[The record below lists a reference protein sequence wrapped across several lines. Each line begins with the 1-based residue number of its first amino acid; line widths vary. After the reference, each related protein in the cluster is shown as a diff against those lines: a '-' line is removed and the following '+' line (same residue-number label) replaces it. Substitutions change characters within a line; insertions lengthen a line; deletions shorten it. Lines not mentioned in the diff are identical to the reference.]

1 MLASTFVAK
10 NMPKYAAIDIGS
22 NSVRMLAAEVEPGG
36 ALRVLAEDRQVTR
49 LGESVFLSGEID
61 EAAMSLTLTT
71 LGRMASAYR
80 QHNVL
85 AARVVATSAVRD
97 ARNQAKFLERAGAL
111 VGQSVEI
118 ISGQEEARLIHL
130 GVESKWA
137 HPNERLLIIDIG
149 GGSAEV
155 IDVENGHLKHAFSRP
170 LGAVR
175 LQSVFLK
182 NDPPSRDDL
191 SRLEEFIEQK
201 LAVAVQKIGSVHFD
215 RAIGTAASASAV
227 VCAANRIPRVDREL
241 ADKKKV
247 SVAQLRRLY
256 RILSK
261 LDVASRR
268 RIEGLGYRRAEIILP
283 GVAVLLRTLETFGL
297 SGLSYCDAGVRD
309 GIIRDLADRG
319 AGRERA
325 RLSPEQRE
333 MVEQFARRFGVDLKH
348 ARKVAHFS
356 LELFHAL
363 TNLHQLAPGEGRLLE
378 AAAYLRD
385 VGHSISDSSHHKHSL
400 YIVSN
405 ADLGGFT
412 DIERWQ
418 VAMLCRYH
426 RKSMPVARHSDFMAL
441 PTESRKAILLLAPL
455 LRIADALDR
464 SREQRVEEIECT
476 PGANGVMLKLKA
488 SQDTGLERWAVE
500 GAAGVF
506 RQVYEKPLVVESQL
520 P

>member
-1 MLASTFVAK
+1 
-10 NMPKYAAIDIGS
+10 MPKYAAIDIGS
-22 NSVRMLAAEVEPGG
+22 NSVRMLAADVDPGG
-36 ALRVLAEDRQVTR
+36 AVRVLAEDRQVTR

-61 EAAMSLTLTT
+61 EASMALTLST
-71 LGRMASAYR
+71 LERMVNVYR
-80 QHNVL
+80 QQNVL

-97 ARNQAKFLERAGAL
+97 AQNQSQFLERAFAIA
-111 VGQSVEI
+111 GQPVEI
-118 ISGQEEARLIHL
+118 VSGQEEARLIHL
-130 GVESKWA
+130 GVESKWP
-137 HPNERLLIIDIG
+137 HPEERLLIVDIG

-155 IDVENGHLKHAFSRP
+155 IDAENGRLKHAFSRP

-182 NDPPSRDDL
+182 NDPPTRDDL
-191 SRLEEFIEQK
+191 SRMEEFIEEK
-201 LAVAVQKIGSVHFD
+201 LLVATQKIGSVHFD

-241 ADKKKV
+241 ADRRKV
-247 SVAQLRRLY
+247 STAQLRRLY
-256 RILSK
+256 RFLSK
-261 LDVASRR
+261 MDVASRR
-268 RIEGLGYRRAEIILP
+268 KVEGLGYRRAEIILP

-297 SGLSYCDAGVRD
+297 NALSYCAAGVRD

-325 RLSPEQRE
+325 RLSREQRE

-348 ARKVAHFS
+348 ARRVAHFS

-363 TNLHQLAPGEGRLLE
+363 ENLHQLAPGEGRLLE

-385 VGHSISDSSHHKHSL
+385 VGHAISDAGHHKHSL

-412 DIERWQ
+412 DIERIQ

-426 RKSMPVARHSDFMAL
+426 RKSLPVARHGDFMAL
-441 PTESRKAILLLAPL
+441 PLEHRRSITLLAPL

-464 SREQRVEEIECT
+464 SREQRVDEIECT
-476 PGANGVMLKLKA
+476 PGMDGVMIKLKA
-488 SQDTGLERWAVE
+488 SQDTGLEKWAVE
-500 GAAGVF
+500 GAAGAF
-506 RQVYEKPLVVESQL
+506 RQVYETSLTVENRPL
-520 P
+520 

>member
-1 MLASTFVAK
+1 
-10 NMPKYAAIDIGS
+10 MPKYAAIDIGS
-22 NSVRMLAAEVEPGG
+22 NSVRMLAAEVESGG
-36 ALRVLAEDRQVTR
+36 VVRVLAEDRQVTR

-61 EAAMSLTLTT
+61 EASMATT
-71 LGRMASAYR
+71 LAMLERMVNSYR
-80 QHNVL
+80 QQNVL

-97 ARNQAKFLERAGAL
+97 AQNQAQFLERACAIA
-111 VGQSVEI
+111 GQPVEI

-130 GVESKWA
+130 GVESKWP
-137 HPNERLLIIDIG
+137 HPDERLLIVDIG

-155 IDVENGHLKHAFSRP
+155 IDAENGRLKNAFSRP

-182 NDPPSRDDL
+182 NDPPSRDEL
-191 SRLEEFIEQK
+191 VRMEEFIEQK
-201 LAVAVQKIGSVHFD
+201 LSVATQKIGSAHFD

-241 ADKKKV
+241 ADRRKV
-247 SVAQLRRLY
+247 STAQLRRLY
-256 RILSK
+256 RVLSK
-261 LDVASRR
+261 MNVTSRR
-268 RIEGLGYRRAEIILP
+268 RVEGLGYRRAEIILP

-297 SGLSYCDAGVRD
+297 SGLSYCAAGVRD

-325 RLSPEQRE
+325 RLNREQRE

-348 ARKVAHFS
+348 ARQVAHFS

-363 TNLHQLAPGEGRLLE
+363 ENLHHLTPDEGRLLE

-385 VGHSISDSSHHKHSL
+385 VGHAISDAGHHKHSL
-400 YIVSN
+400 YIVAN

-412 DIERWQ
+412 DIERIQ

-426 RKSMPVARHSDFMAL
+426 RKSLPVARHSDFMAL
-441 PTESRKAILLLAPL
+441 PLEHRRSITLLAPL

-464 SREQRVEEIECT
+464 SREQRVDEIECT
-476 PGANGVMLKLKA
+476 PGTEGVMLKLKA
-488 SQDTGLERWAVE
+488 SQDTGLEKWAVE
-500 GAAGVF
+500 GAAGAF
-506 RQVYEKPLVVESQL
+506 RQVYETPLMVESPTQ
-520 P
+520 